1 MCARTCGMLG
11 NARVHA
17 GTDSIAVAQPN
28 AIAGTGR
35 GLTVTVKL
43 GIHRDRLDVCA
54 DHDCGT
60 DEL

>member
-1 MCARTCGMLG
+1 MLG